1 MVVLQKNTGQSSRKS
16 LRNIEV
22 DSNALTHDSLTP
34 AYEEVSYNKNYLRS
48 SSKRP
53 GFFCSYVTGVRVN
66 ISVLKIVWKSPCFFL
81 RGV

>member
-1 MVVLQKNTGQSSRKS
+1 MVVLQNTGQSSRKS
-16 LRNIEV
+16 LWNIEV
-22 DSNALTHDSLTP
+22 DSNALTHDFLTP
-34 AYEEVSYNKNYLRS
+34 AYEEVSYNKNDLRS

-66 ISVLKIVWKSPCFFL
+66 ISVLQIVWKSPSFFL